1 MGGRKGGRVGGW
13 EGGREGGRRERGR
26 QGGRDG
32 GREGGREG
40 GMGRIPLSI
49 TLYMIRGFEIRLI
62 VLCVLMIRKLPFL
75 ESDVAILLLS
85 IKLVTTLIRFS
96 FDGGTH

>member
-1 MGGRKGGRVGGW
+1 MSEV
-13 EGGREGGRRERGR
+13 
-26 QGGRDG
+26 GRDG
-32 GREGGREG
+32 GRKEGLREGRGIYEGGREV
-40 GMGRIPLSI
+40 PLSI
-49 TLYMIRGFEIRLI
+49 TLYMIRGCEIRMI

-75 ESDVAILLLS
+75 DSDVAILS